1 MSDYDN
7 DLIEQMV
14 RDGIRTRGGQHV
26 GMRAHPSV
34 TTHWECSRCM
44 DQGCDFCNEV
54 TVSDDAWMSLG
65 EWREKPLFG
74 DEDGDR

>member
-26 GMRAHPSV
+26 GRQAHPSV
-34 TTHWECSRCM
+34 TMRWGCERCR
-44 DQGCDFCNEV
+44 DQGCDFCNEPGRG
-54 TVSDDAWMSLG
+54 TDG
-65 EWREKPLFG
+65 E
-74 DEDGDR
+74 GDRDQKLDR